1 MYKVFVN
8 DRAMILTNVKEFG
21 EETKQYK
28 LKKCDIVKVIKEAS
42 DLNGPPISLYHKKGE
57 KLISKLKKKITPIYA
72 GGGLVK
78 NKKGEI
84 LFIFRNLKWD
94 LPKGKTEKGE
104 DIETTAIR
112 EVEEETGVLG
122 LEITNTLPI
131 TYHIFRRN
139 GSYRLKVTH
148 WFEMITDHD
157 EALIPQL
164 EEDITKVEW
173 KSPEDAKEALKN
185 SYANIRLLF
194 PEEFLE

>member
-8 DRAMILTNVKEFG
+8 DRAMILTNVKENS
-21 EETKQYK
+21 EEVKQYK
-28 LKKCDIVKVIKEAS
+28 LKKCDIAEVIKEAS
-42 DLNGPPISLYHKKGE
+42 DLNGPPISLYHKNEE
-57 KLISKLKKKITPIYA
+57 KLISKLKKKITPVYA

-78 NKKGEI
+78 NAKGEI
-84 LFIFRNLKWD
+84 LFIFRNQKWD

-131 TYHIFRRN
+131 TYHVFRRN
-139 GSYRLKVTH
+139 GAFKLKITH
-148 WFEMITDHD
+148 WFEMKTSHD
-157 EALIPQL
+157 AELIPQL

-173 KSPEDAKEALKN
+173 KTLGDAKEALKN

-194 PEEFLE
+194 SEEFF